1 MKRYNSSFSLF
12 WFVLINII
20 YMLPLVF
27 FFFKLFSFFL
37 ASFLLAISLL
47 LETPCFS
54 LFYCTFMFIY
64 IQMPFWF

>member
-12 WFVLINII
+12 WFVLINIV

-27 FFFKLFSFFL
+27 FFFIFILF